1 MEKKKIII
9 IISIVLVII
18 LAIVSVIGVTIYNK
32 KEKAENPQKV
42 FDEYIVHLSNKKYDE
57 MYELLDNESKEK
69 ITKEDFIT
77 RNKNIY
83 EGIEANN
90 ICIEIKEIQNEDSKS
105 IVPYHMSMDTIA
117 GKVEFDNQVEVVKE
131 NKNFFIKWSSNVIF
145 PKLDDT
151 DKVRVNILKSKRG
164 NIYDRNDVLLA
175 GKGIVS
181 SVGLVPGKMNKEN
194 EQDIEKI
201 SKLLDISK
209 DTINNKLNASYVQE
223 DTFVPLKMIED
234 GNSELENALL
244 EIPGIKITN
253 TEARVYPY
261 GKSTSHLLGY
271 IRNITAEELEA
282 NKDKGYTSNSIIG
295 KSGLEKTYEDRLR
308 GKDGAEIYTTDSDG
322 LRKNTIAKKD
332 VEDGEDIKLTID
344 INLQKQVYEQFK
356 EDRSSQVIMNYETGE
371 LLALVS
377 TPTFDSNDFILGMSD
392 TKWEEIENDE
402 GKPLYNRYQSTWTPG
417 SSFKPI
423 IGAIGLTTNKIK
435 ADENYGYVGLSWQKD
450 SSWGDYKVT
459 TMTNY
464 GDIVNLKNALVYSDN
479 IYFAKA
485 ALNIGKDTLQEQLK
499 KIGFQQELQFNLG
512 TKISKYTNNKEIE
525 NEIQLADTGYG
536 QGQVLVNPIHMA
548 SIYSAF
554 MNKGNMVTPYIEYK
568 ENAKAS
574 YIVEQAF
581 SEEACTATKEAL
593 IQAVEQGTAKSAK
606 IDGLTIAGKTGTAE
620 IKNSK
625 EDENGTEIGWFN
637 AFIVDENKDKL
648 LIISMVE
655 DVKHRGGSHYLLE
668 KVKNIFESIK

>member
-32 KEKAENPQKV
+32 KEKAVNPQDV
-42 FDEYIVHLSNKKYDE
+42 FDEYIVNLSNKKYDE
-57 MYELLDNESKEK
+57 MYELLDNGSKEK
-69 ITKEDFIT
+69 IAKEDFIT
-77 RNKNIY
+77 RHKKIY

-90 ICIEIKEIQNEDSKS
+90 ISIEIKEIQNENSKS

-131 NKNFFIKWSSNVIF
+131 NKNFFIKWSSNLIF

-151 DKVRVNILKSKRG
+151 DKVRVNILESERG

-181 SVGLVPGKMNKEN
+181 SVGLVPGKMNEEN

-201 SKLLDISK
+201 SNLLGISK
-209 DTINNKLNASYVQE
+209 DTIHNKLNASYVQE
-223 DTFVPLKMIED
+223 DTFVPIKMIED
-234 GNSELENALL
+234 NNLELENALL

-261 GKSTSHLLGY
+261 GKATSHLLGY
-271 IRNITAEELEA
+271 IRNITAEELES

-308 GKDGAEIYTTDSDG
+308 GKDGAEIYITDSEG
-322 LRKNTIAKKD
+322 LRENTIAKKD
-332 VEDGEDIKLTID
+332 VEDGEDVKLTID
-344 INLQKQVYEQFK
+344 INLQKQVYEKFK
-356 EDRSSQVIMNYETGE
+356 EDKSSQVIMNYETGE

-392 TKWEEIENDE
+392 AKWKEIENDE

-450 SSWGDYKVT
+450 NSWGDYKVT

-464 GDIVNLKNALVYSDN
+464 GDIVNLKNALIYSDN

-512 TKISKYTNNKEIE
+512 TKISQYTNNKEIE

-574 YIVEQAF
+574 YIVEKAF

-637 AFIVDENKDKL
+637 AFIVDENEDKI

-655 DVKHRGGSHYLLE
+655 DVKNRGGSHYLLE